1 MTSVGSLAVRKFRPA
16 SWLQKAG
23 FAPQVFIFR
32 NLESGQVVYS
42 QFPYFTQKQVD
53 TLFQRPNWEN
63 KKPSTRRDIWK
74 CMCVVDMP
82 DYESSVKLYQNLRRL
97 RHLRDVRMPK
107 EAKSLRKK
115 NDEGSVWYSAQ
126 YRPTYAQEAVA
137 DLIESLSKTL
147 RHSKEKEATLHWE
160 DPWRMG
166 DKAKYWSPALPTV
179 KHTVMSR
186 LGNSAREQSSI
197 LRELGEK
204 AKQEF
209 LKFKEQQKQAESI
222 SL

>member
-1 MTSVGSLAVRKFRPA
+1 MTGVGNLAVRKFRPA

-23 FAPQVFIFR
+23 YAPQVFVFR

-42 QFPYFTQKQVD
+42 QFPNFTQKQVD

-63 KKPSTRRDIWK
+63 KKPSTRRDVWK

-97 RHLRDVRMPK
+97 RYLRDVRMPK
-107 EAKSLRKK
+107 EAQSLRKK
-115 NDEGSVWYSAQ
+115 NDDGNVWYSAQ

-147 RHSKEKEATLHWE
+147 RHTKEKEATLHWE

-209 LKFKEQQKQAESI
+209 LKFKEQQKQADSI

>member
-1 MTSVGSLAVRKFRPA
+1 MTSVGNLAIRKFRPA

-42 QFPYFTQKQVD
+42 QFPHFTQKQVD

-97 RHLRDVRMPK
+97 RYLRDVRMPN
-107 EAKSLRKK
+107 ETKSLRKK
-115 NDEGSVWYSAQ
+115 NQEGNIWYSAQ

-147 RHSKEKEATLHWE
+147 RYTQDKQATLHWE

-166 DKAKYWSPALPTV
+166 DKSKYWSPILPTV
-179 KHTVMSR
+179 KHTVMNR
-186 LGNSAREQSSI
+186 LGNNAREQSSI

-209 LKFKEQQKQAESI
+209 IKFKEQQKQAESI

>member
-1 MTSVGSLAVRKFRPA
+1 MTSVGNLAVRKFRPA

-23 FAPQVFIFR
+23 YAPQVFIFR

-42 QFPYFTQKQVD
+42 QFPNFTQNQVD

-63 KKPSTRRDIWK
+63 KRPSTRRDIWK

-97 RHLRDVRMPK
+97 RYLRDVSMPK
-107 EAKSLRKK
+107 EANSLRKK
-115 NDEGSVWYSAQ
+115 NDDGNVWFSMQ

-147 RHSKEKEATLHWE
+147 RHTKDQQATLHWE

-166 DKAKYWSPALPTV
+166 DTAKYWTPTLPTV
-179 KHTVMSR
+179 KHSVMSR
-186 LGNSAREQSSI
+186 LGNNAREQSSV
-197 LRELGEK
+197 LRELGNK

-209 LKFKEQQKQAESI
+209 QKLKEQQKQAESI